1 MQGTMKTRRLLALAL
16 AALAAAAVAQAADGL
31 TAYSMVTRDGR
42 RLVSRSEN
50 GETASTAPTTSSA
63 RGRSAGWSSPRS

>member
-31 TAYSMVTRDGR
+31 TAYSMVTRD
-42 RLVSRSEN
+42 
-50 GETASTAPTTSSA
+50 
-63 RGRSAGWSSPRS
+63 